1 MVSYIN
7 TFIFIFFRTFSTPG
21 FFPRMIPSFI
31 VGSWFCSTGVDAATL
46 EWSPGACPKKR
57 IPGST
62 RNHTFSF
69 QNPGFWMVQNS
80 QSQQCR
86 GLWNHAENRQLS
98 KSTQKRKH
106 WNWRIKIHSLPM
118 KHPFSNQPAWLRNWE
133 KNGHVFS
140 RRAPP
145 QPGSAVPSAVSEDEG
160 LAGKERNEPTQPEGS
175 LKRDPAHHQTQ
186 LGFPTRL
193 IHSSP
198 DPTKMRKIF
207 LEVKSPHFLWVK
219 SQGLRPEPSIKTA
232 PKKHMKWCF
241 TTNPGKGTSANS
253 RQVSYSKG
261 WVSHGYQ
268 CNVHGQFLRQSV
280 TSRTSMDS
288 ISGPGFCT
296 IKYPAYRP

>member
-145 QPGSAVPSAVSEDEG
+145 PTWLGRSVRRFGGRRPGWEGTKRTNATRGQFEKGSGPPPNATGLSNTADPLKSWSHQDAEDISRGEKSAFSLGEKSGSQTGTEHQ
-160 LAGKERNEPTQPEGS
+160 NSTQ
-175 LKRDPAHHQTQ
+175 
-186 LGFPTRL
+186 
-193 IHSSP
+193 
-198 DPTKMRKIF
+198 
-207 LEVKSPHFLWVK
+207 
-219 SQGLRPEPSIKTA
+219 KTHEMVLHN
-232 PKKHMKWCF
+232 K
-241 TTNPGKGTSANS
+241 S
-253 RQVSYSKG
+253 RQR
-261 WVSHGYQ
+261 
-268 CNVHGQFLRQSV
+268 NVR
-280 TSRTSMDS
+280 
-288 ISGPGFCT
+288 
-296 IKYPAYRP
+296 